1 MVIASV
7 SKVAGVNNLNLTTTR
22 GDRLTE
28 ARPPRGGR
36 LRAAFDQAT
45 SYTNAWD
52 TNGLTRA
59 QWRVLVH
66 LGPRQGI
73 NQTSLAEILELDNV
87 TLSRH
92 IDRLERDGWLERRP
106 DPEDRR
112 AWRLYL
118 AEASRATLEKMET
131 LAAETQAAAL
141 TGLSSDQRALFV
153 ETLVK
158 IKKNIT
164 PKANQGDAAEA
175 DEAHSRQDDGDRAL
189 RTGT

>member
-1 MVIASV
+1 MFNLDPETSV
-7 SKVAGVNNLNLTTTR
+7 GFLLHDVS
-22 GDRLTE
+22 RLM
-28 ARPPRGGR
+28 
-36 LRAAFDQAT
+36 RAWFDERAQAL
-45 SYTNAWD
+45 
-52 TNGLTRA
+52 GLTRA

-92 IDRLERDGWLERRP
+92 IDRLERSGWLERRP

-118 AEASRATLEKMET
+118 SEASRPTLSKMET
-131 LAAETQAAAL
+131 LAAEAQAVAL
-141 TGLSSDQRALFV
+141 ADLSPDQRALFV

-158 IKKNIT
+158 IKENLA
-164 PKANQGDAAEA
+164 PKANDTDVVEA
-175 DEAHSRQDDGDRAL
+175 NEARSQHADGNHEA
-189 RTGT
+189 RTGA

>member
-1 MVIASV
+1 MFTMDPETNVGFLLHDV
-7 SKVAGVNNLNLTTTR
+7 S
-22 GDRLTE
+22 RLMRARFDERAE
-28 ARPPRGGR
+28 A
-36 LRAAFDQAT
+36 L
-45 SYTNAWD
+45 
-52 TNGLTRA
+52 GLTRA

-73 NQTSLAEILELDNV
+73 NQRSLAEILELDNV

-118 AEASRATLEKMET
+118 AEASHPTLKKMEA

-141 TGLSSDQRALFV
+141 SDLSTEQRAIFV
-153 ETLVK
+153 ETLVR
-158 IKKNIT
+158 IKASLAPRT
-164 PKANQGDAAEA
+164 DHAGTGDT
-175 DEAHSRQDDGDRAL
+175 DKLHSQRGQKMD
-189 RTGT
+189 RTGPDMKTGT

>member
-1 MVIASV
+1 MFNMDPETSV
-7 SKVAGVNNLNLTTTR
+7 GFLLHDVS
-22 GDRLTE
+22 RLM
-28 ARPPRGGR
+28 
-36 LRAAFDQAT
+36 RAWFDERAQAL
-45 SYTNAWD
+45 
-52 TNGLTRA
+52 GLTRA

-92 IDRLERDGWLERRP
+92 IDRLERAGWLARKP
-106 DPEDRR
+106 DPADRR

-118 AEASRATLEKMET
+118 SEASRPTLKKMEA

-141 TGLSSDQRALFV
+141 AGLSPDQRTLFV

-158 IKKNIT
+158 IKANIAPGT
-164 PKANQGDAAEA
+164 NAVETEKADAQ
-175 DEAHSRQDDGDRAL
+175 QDDAFRKV
-189 RTGT
+189 RTGA

>member
-1 MVIASV
+1 MFNMDPETNVGFLLHDV
-7 SKVAGVNNLNLTTTR
+7 S
-22 GDRLTE
+22 RLM
-28 ARPPRGGR
+28 
-36 LRAAFDQAT
+36 RAWFDERAQAL
-45 SYTNAWD
+45 
-52 TNGLTRA
+52 GLTRA

-118 AEASRATLEKMET
+118 SEASRPTLKKMET

-141 TGLSSDQRALFV
+141 AGLSSEQRALFV

-158 IKKNIT
+158 IKGNIT
-164 PKANQGDAAEA
+164 PKADLDDAAEA
-175 DEAHSRQDDGDRAL
+175 DEARSQHGEGGHAL

>member
-1 MVIASV
+1 MFNLDPETSV
-7 SKVAGVNNLNLTTTR
+7 GFLLHDVS
-22 GDRLTE
+22 RLM
-28 ARPPRGGR
+28 
-36 LRAAFDQAT
+36 RAWFDERAQAL
-45 SYTNAWD
+45 
-52 TNGLTRA
+52 GLTRA

-92 IDRLERDGWLERRP
+92 IDRLERAGWLERRP

-118 AEASRATLEKMET
+118 SEASRPTLKKMET

-141 TGLSSDQRALFV
+141 VDLSSDQRALFV

-164 PKANQGDAAEA
+164 PKADQDDAAEA
-175 DEAHSRQDDGDRAL
+175 DEARSRHGDGDRAL

>member
-1 MVIASV
+1 MFTMDPESNVGFLLHDV
-7 SKVAGVNNLNLTTTR
+7 S
-22 GDRLTE
+22 RLMR
-28 ARPPRGGR
+28 AWFDV
-36 LRAAFDQAT
+36 RAAAL
-45 SYTNAWD
+45 
-52 TNGLTRA
+52 GLTRA

-73 NQTSLAEILELDNV
+73 NQRSLAEILELDNV

-118 AEASRATLEKMET
+118 AEAAHPTLEKMEA
-131 LAAETQAAAL
+131 LAVKTQAAAL
-141 TGLSSDQRALFV
+141 ADLSPDQEAFFV

-158 IKKNIT
+158 IK
-164 PKANQGDAAEA
+164 ANLVSENGTTDRDDIDGPSPAQGREA
-175 DEAHSRQDDGDRAL
+175 PDL
-189 RTGT
+189 KTGT